1 MIENNVMPLR
11 KAAEELGITDLDTL
25 RKAAKKFGALIIVSG
40 LEYVDRVRFDEG
52 LNNEVQAKVEKAALR
67 TPSKDSSG
75 RHLGLLQAR
84 INHAPDRI
92 DSKEVAITAAH
103 KLVETAKN
111 KYEKTRAKKA
121 LAELEAGLKRL
132 KDNLE
137 KDQVELD
144 RILNEEEA

>member
-1 MIENNVMPLR
+1 MNSEQVLPLR
-11 KAAEELGITDLDTL
+11 KAAEENGATDFDAF
-25 RKAAKKFGALIIVSG
+25 RKAAKKFGALINVAG
-40 LEYVDRVRFDEG
+40 LEYVDRARFDDG
-52 LNNEVQAKVEKAALR
+52 VNNEVQAKVEQAARR
-67 TPSKDSSG
+67 TPPKDSSG

-92 DSKEVAITAAH
+92 ESKEVAITAAH

-121 LAELEAGLKRL
+121 VAELEAGLKKL
-132 KDNLE
+132 QANLE
-137 KDQVELD
+137 KDQAELD